1 MPFCPRCGK
10 EVGPET
16 QFCPNCGFAL
26 NAITAPT
33 KPTQAVSPTASQP
46 KRSIIRVVLGGVTG
60 IIILLV
66 GLILFLLSL
75 LALFSNFFI
84 AVLSIP
90 LLILSIFLF
99 VVGFFL
105 TRWGFRKRLK
115 E

>member
-26 NAITAPT
+26 NAIIAAT
-33 KPTQAVSPTASQP
+33 KPTQAVLPTASQP

-66 GLILFLLSL
+66 GLVLFLLGL
-75 LALFSNFFI
+75 VALFSKFSAI
-84 AVLSIP
+84 LSIP

-105 TRWGFRKRLK
+105 ARWGFQKRVK